1 MSILWAPWRIGYV
14 QGPKGDGCFLCEAP
28 AAGADRA
35 RFVLHRSRRVFIIL
49 NTFPYNTGH
58 LMVAPFRH
66 TSALEDLDAEERLDA
81 MDTAALAVRVLQ
93 EALAP
98 DGFNLGVNL
107 GRAAGAGLEGHL
119 HIHVVPR
126 WVGDVNFMPVLGD
139 AKVIPEH
146 LEATYDKLAAALGA
160 LIAVAEP

>member
-1 MSILWAPWRIGYV
+1 MHILWAPWRIGYV
-14 QGPKGDGCFLCEAP
+14 TGPKDDGCFLCEAP
-28 AAGADRA
+28 AGDDDRT
-35 RFVLHRSRRVFIIL
+35 RLLLHRSRRVYIVL
-49 NTFPYNTGH
+49 NSFPYNTGH

-66 TSALEDLDAEERLDA
+66 VATLEDLDAEERLDL
-81 MDTAALAVRVLQ
+81 MDTAALAVSVLQ
-93 EALAP
+93 SALAP

-119 HIHVVPR
+119 HLHVVPR

-146 LEATYDKLAAALGA
+146 LGATYNKLATALAALGA
-160 LIAVAEP
+160 AAES

>member
-1 MSILWAPWRIGYV
+1 MNILWAPWRIAYV
-14 QGPKGDGCFLCEAP
+14 TGPKSDGCFLCEIP
-28 AAGADRA
+28 AGIADRQ
-35 RFVLHRSRRVFIIL
+35 RLLLHRSRRVYVVL

-66 TSALEDLDAEERLDA
+66 VATLEALDAEERLDL
-81 MDTAALAVRVLQ
+81 MNTAVLAVSVLQ
-93 EALAP
+93 SAFAP

-107 GRAAGAGLEGHL
+107 GRAAGAGMERHL
-119 HIHVVPR
+119 HLHVVPR

-146 LEATYDKLAAALGA
+146 LEATYDKLAAALAGLGA
-160 LIAVAEP
+160 AAES